1 MIDSLY
7 LAWQY
12 IRFNKVKTIILV
24 ASITLIAVL
33 PLALEVLLAESER
46 QLLSRAQT
54 TPLLIGAKGSSLDLA
69 MNSLYFDD
77 EVPELM
83 TMEAADRVYDTE
95 LALPIP
101 LYVRFLSVS
110 MHVASRWS
118 APALTILIFAGLR
131 SQMGNP

>member
-101 LYVRFLSVS
+101 LYVRF
-110 MHVASRWS
+110 HVASRWS

>member
-1 MIDSLY
+1 MINSLY

-33 PLALEVLLAESER
+33 PLTLEVLLAESER
-46 QLLSRAQT
+46 QLLSRAQS

-77 EVPELM
+77 EVPELL
-83 TMEAADRVYDTE
+83 TMEAAERVEDTD
-95 LALPIP
+95 L
-101 LYVRFLSVS
+101 
-110 MHVASRWS
+110 HSR
-118 APALTILIFAGLR
+118 
-131 SQMGNP
+131 